1 MIRSITTAL
10 RTLTILP
17 IPGKDTDKFSSSLP
31 FFPIAG
37 GLIAAVVVLI
47 SEFILMAPDIHYLSG
62 IILVGATVLLTG
74 ALHID
79 GLADVADGFG
89 GGKSKEHI
97 LEIFKD
103 SRLGTFGV
111 IAVIFDLLIK
121 IVMYSW
127 YYEKHN
133 FLIITISLVWSRMF
147 QAVALSFVTPAT
159 PTKGIASSFT
169 GGKYKVQVIISFVL
183 LVSFSFIICKNTIVF
198 IPIVIAFVSVV
209 AFVLFCIKK
218 ITGITGDCIGAINEL
233 TEVSILFT
241 GCIIGNLPMV

>member
-1 MIRSITTAL
+1 MIRSLTTAI

-17 IPGKDTDKFSSSLP
+17 IPGKDTDNFPSSLP

-37 GLIAAVVVLI
+37 GLIAAVLVLI
-47 SEFILMAPDIHYLSG
+47 SEAIHIAPDIHYLSG
-62 IILVGATVLLTG
+62 IILVGVTMLLTG

-89 GGKSKEHI
+89 GGNSKERI

-127 YYEKHN
+127 YYEKDN
-133 FLIITISLVWSRMF
+133 LSIIIISIVWSRML
-147 QAVALSFVTPAT
+147 QAAALSFVIPAI
-159 PTKGIASSFT
+159 PNKGIASSFT
-169 GGKYKVQVIISFVL
+169 GGKNKLQVIFSSILLAFVI
-183 LVSFSFIICKNTIVF
+183 FIIYKNVF
-198 IPIVIAFVSVV
+198 LFLPITIAFISVF
-209 AFVLFCIKK
+209 AFVFFCIKK
-218 ITGITGDCIGAINEL
+218 ISGITGDCIGAINEL
-233 TEVSILFT
+233 SEISILFT
-241 GCIIGNLPMV
+241 GCFIGNIPI